1 LSQEKDLRFALFTAF
16 CPGGPLGLPW
26 HYPGS
31 VDFDYLSLDD
41 QTDLARK
48 LEAARFDAL
57 FWADFSGVHD
67 TYQGSADVAI
77 RDAVQFPIA
86 DPLVLAAALAGRT
99 EHIGLACSA
108 NMAQQNPYNFA
119 RRIGT
124 LDHLSKGRAAWNIV
138 TSFQP
143 SAWINA
149 GFDKMA
155 SHADRYQR
163 AAEYVEV
170 VEKLLTESWEDD
182 AVVRD
187 VERRV
192 YADPSKV
199 HPIAYE
205 GQFYRVPGIGLIEP
219 SPQRMPVKFQAGTSN
234 DGRNFAAAN
243 AEAMFIGAN
252 SPQGATLLI
261 DDMTQRLIKVGRN
274 RDDMLFL
281 QFMPIMVASTEAEAA
296 QITAGL
302 DEEATSDASIAF
314 YSSSL
319 GFDLSKIDI
328 DRPINDLDTESSQ
341 GSMRSLLE
349 SIPDKTW
356 TIRDMVGNTQRNR
369 MIGTPEYIADELE
382 KWRDAGVD
390 GINYAPLSGLRGLDD
405 FVEQA
410 VPVLQ
415 KRGLMQREYRSGTL
429 REKLFRQ

>member
-1 LSQEKDLRFALFTAF
+1 
-16 CPGGPLGLPW
+16 
-26 HYPGS
+26 
-31 VDFDYLSLDD
+31 
-41 QTDLARK
+41 
-48 LEAARFDAL
+48 
-57 FWADFSGVHD
+57 
-67 TYQGSADVAI
+67 
-77 RDAVQFPIA
+77 
-86 DPLVLAAALAGRT
+86 
-99 EHIGLACSA
+99 
-108 NMAQQNPYNFA
+108 MAQQNPYNFA